1 MATVNEGFVAD
12 EDGIQEKRH
21 TFTESK
27 NLPLSKSLDI
37 LGSEI
42 DYSTARKAP
51 LFIATIAG
59 NATHKLFIEEVMILT
74 RDSFSC
80 SFLGCFYSWKFA
92 WMVVTCP
99 ASASTNSERNGAS
112 TRNK

>member
-12 EDGIQEKRH
+12 EDGIQEKSH

-27 NLPLSKSLDI
+27 NLPLSKSIDL
-37 LGSEI
+37 LGNEI

-59 NATHKLFIEEVMILT
+59 NANVHKLFIEEVLILI

-80 SFLGCFYSWKFA
+80 SFLGCFYSWKFS

-99 ASASTNSERNGAS
+99 ASASTNS
-112 TRNK
+112 